1 MSIDWL
7 TRADALLPEMIERRR
22 DLHRHPEIAFQEV
35 RTAGIVAQALST
47 LGLEVSTGIATT
59 GVVAV
64 LEGAHDG
71 PTVLVRCDMDALPI
85 TEENQ
90 VDYVSTAP
98 GRMHACGHDG
108 HVTIGLAVA
117 KLLSE
122 QRDQIAGRV
131 KFLFQPAEEVA
142 NGAQAMIDAGALQ
155 NPAPLVSFGLHL
167 WNDLPVGEV
176 AITDGPFMAGA
187 DVFKITITGSGGHA
201 AIPEQTRDPVIA
213 AAQIVTALQSIVSRN
228 VSGLDTAVVSVTMFH
243 AGSANNAVPNVAE
256 LQGTF
261 RTYRTETHALIKRRL
276 EAIVTGIATAMD
288 CTASLET
295 FQVTPPL
302 INDAAVAERLRH
314 AIAPTVRQRGLSLRD
329 DFRTM
334 TAEDMAV
341 ILNHVPGTFF
351 FVGSANAA
359 RGLNFPHH
367 HARFDIDEASLPIG
381 VALLCD
387 AVSDYVLRDTGV
399 PNTD

>member
-1 MSIDWL
+1 MSIDWIS
-7 TRADALLPEMIERRR
+7 RAQALQPELVERRR
-22 DLHRHPEIAFQEV
+22 DLHRHPETAFQEF
-35 RTAGIVAQALST
+35 RTAGIVAQTLSA
-47 LGLEVSTGIATT
+47 LGLEVTTGVAKT
-59 GVVAV
+59 GVVAI
-64 LEGAHDG
+64 LEGAQDG

-90 VDYVSTAP
+90 VDYASLTP
-98 GRMHACGHDG
+98 GNMHACGHDG

-117 KLLSE
+117 KLLSQ
-122 QRDQIAGRV
+122 QRDQMAGRV

-155 NPAPLVSFGLHL
+155 NPAPVVSFGLHL
-167 WNDLPVGEV
+167 WNELPVGEI
-176 AITDGPFMAGA
+176 AITDGPFMAGT
-187 DVFKITITGSGGHA
+187 DVIKIKIVGSGGHG

-213 AAQIVTALQSIVSRN
+213 AAQIVTALQTIVSRN
-228 VSGLDTAVVSVTMFH
+228 VSGLDTAVVSITMFH
-243 AGSANNAVPNVAE
+243 AGTANNAIPNVAQ
-256 LQGTF
+256 LDGTF
-261 RTYRTETHALIKRRL
+261 RTYRAETHALVERRIH
-276 EAIVTGIATAMD
+276 EIVNGIASAMG
-288 CTASLET
+288 CQAEVET
-295 FQVTPPL
+295 VPIAPPL
-302 INDAAVAERLRH
+302 INNLQVTERLRH
-314 AIAPTVRQRGLSLRD
+314 AIKPTADRLKLKVID

-359 RGLNFPHH
+359 RGLNYPHH

-381 VALLCD
+381 VALLCN
-387 AVSDYVLRDTGV
+387 AVADYVLHDTV

>member
-1 MSIDWL
+1 MSIDWIS
-7 TRADALLPEMIERRR
+7 RAQALQPELVERRR
-22 DLHRHPEIAFQEV
+22 DLHRHPETAFQEF
-35 RTAGIVAQALST
+35 RTAGIVAQTLSA
-47 LGLEVSTGIATT
+47 LGLEVTTGVAKT
-59 GVVAV
+59 GVVAI
-64 LEGAHDG
+64 LEGAQDG

-90 VDYVSTAP
+90 VDYASLTP
-98 GRMHACGHDG
+98 GNMHACGHDG

-117 KLLSE
+117 KLLSQ
-122 QRDQIAGRV
+122 QRDQMAGRV

-155 NPAPLVSFGLHL
+155 NPAPVVSFGLHL
-167 WNDLPVGEV
+167 WNELPVGEI
-176 AITDGPFMAGA
+176 AITDGPFMAGT
-187 DVFKITITGSGGHA
+187 DVIKIKIIGSGGHG

-213 AAQIVTALQSIVSRN
+213 AAQIVTALQTIVSRN
-228 VSGLDTAVVSVTMFH
+228 VSGLDTAVVSITMFH
-243 AGSANNAVPNVAE
+243 AGTANNAIPNVAQ
-256 LQGTF
+256 LDGTF
-261 RTYRTETHALIKRRL
+261 RTYRAETHALVERRIH
-276 EAIVTGIATAMD
+276 EIVNGIASAMG
-288 CTASLET
+288 CQAEVATVPIA
-295 FQVTPPL
+295 PPL
-302 INDAAVAERLRH
+302 INNLQVTERLRH
-314 AIAPTVRQRGLSLRD
+314 AIKPTADRLKLKVID

-359 RGLNFPHH
+359 RGLNYPHH

-381 VALLCD
+381 VALLCN
-387 AVSDYVLRDTGV
+387 AVADYVLHDTV

>member
-1 MSIDWL
+1 MSIDWI
-7 TRADALLPEMIERRR
+7 THAQALQPEMIERRR

-35 RTAGIVAQALST
+35 RTAGIVAQTLNA
-47 LGLEVSTGIATT
+47 LGLEVTTGVAQT

-64 LEGAHDG
+64 LEGAYDG
-71 PTVLVRCDMDALPI
+71 PTILVRCDMDALPI

-90 VDYVSTAP
+90 VDYVSNNP
-98 GRMHACGHDG
+98 GNMHACGHDG

-122 QRDQIAGRV
+122 RRDQIAGRV

-155 NPAPLVSFGLHL
+155 NPTPVVSFGLHL
-167 WNDLPVGEV
+167 WNDLPVGDI
-176 AITDGPFMAGA
+176 AITEGPFMAGA
-187 DVFKITITGSGGHA
+187 DVFKVIITGSGGHA
-201 AIPEQTRDPVIA
+201 AIPEQTRDPIVA
-213 AAQIVTALQSIVSRN
+213 AAQIITALQTIVGRN

-243 AGSANNAVPNVAE
+243 GGTANNAIPNVVE

-261 RTYRTETHALIKRRL
+261 RSYRVETHALVKRRL
-276 EAIVTGIATAMD
+276 EDIVTGIASAMG
-288 CTASLET
+288 CEAKVET
-295 FQVTPPL
+295 WQVTPPL
-302 INDAAVAERLRH
+302 INNAAVAQRLRR
-314 AIAPTVRQRGLSLRD
+314 AIKPITDQMKLTMHD

-359 RGLNFPHH
+359 RGLNYPHH

-381 VALLCD
+381 VALLCS
-387 AVSDYVLRDTGV
+387 AVADYVLRDTV

>member
-1 MSIDWL
+1 MSIDWIS
-7 TRADALLPEMIERRR
+7 RAQALQPELVERRR
-22 DLHRHPEIAFQEV
+22 DLHRHPETAFQEF
-35 RTAGIVAQALST
+35 RTAGIVAQTLSA
-47 LGLEVSTGIATT
+47 LGLEVTTGVAKT
-59 GVVAV
+59 GVVAI
-64 LEGAHDG
+64 LEGAQDG

-90 VDYVSTAP
+90 VDYASLTP
-98 GRMHACGHDG
+98 GNMHACGHDG

-117 KLLSE
+117 KLLSQ
-122 QRDQIAGRV
+122 QRDQMAGRV

-155 NPAPLVSFGLHL
+155 GPAPVVSFGLHL
-167 WNDLPVGEV
+167 WNELPVGEI
-176 AITDGPFMAGA
+176 AITDGPFMAGT
-187 DVFKITITGSGGHA
+187 DVIKIKIIGSGGHG

-213 AAQIVTALQSIVSRN
+213 AAQIVTALQTIVSRN
-228 VSGLDTAVVSVTMFH
+228 VSGLDTAVVSITMFH
-243 AGSANNAVPNVAE
+243 AGTANNAIPNVAQ
-256 LQGTF
+256 LDGTF
-261 RTYRTETHALIKRRL
+261 RTYRAETHALVERRIH
-276 EAIVTGIATAMD
+276 EIVNGIASAMG
-288 CTASLET
+288 CQAEVET
-295 FQVTPPL
+295 VPIAPPL
-302 INDAAVAERLRH
+302 INNLQVTERLRH
-314 AIAPTVRQRGLSLRD
+314 AIKPTADRLKLKVID

-359 RGLNFPHH
+359 RGLNYPHH

-381 VALLCD
+381 VALLCN
-387 AVSDYVLRDTGV
+387 AVADYVLHDTI